1 MYMPRTAE
9 RVSASKFPP
18 LATRG
23 EVSRSVGRSPQS
35 APLMRKYAA
44 ACLSEDGGISEMER
58 LAPATPDFEQA
69 FSAFTHSTQIY
80 APGGPIQASDL
91 IPGDIVTTASGQER
105 RVVWIGSMTGVP
117 TMEQPEL
124 PNFKLVRISA
134 DTFGLDR
141 PMGDLTL
148 APSAVISA
156 GYEDISAGDR
166 ADGDSI
172 CQLMPQSSVRM
183 FHVMLDRPAHVLA
196 NGLPVASYVPNT
208 RFVETMGPNRKALFT
223 SFFENTSF
231 NFAEV

>member
-1 MYMPRTAE
+1 MYMPHKAE
-9 RVSASKFPP
+9 RRSVQKFPP
-18 LATRG
+18 VALRSDA
-23 EVSRSVGRSPQS
+23 SRSVGRPQS

-44 ACLSEDGGISEMER
+44 ACLSEDGRISEMER

-91 IPGDIVTTASGQER
+91 LPGDMITCASGQQR

-117 TMEQPEL
+117 TMDHPEL
-124 PNFKLVRISA
+124 PNFKLVRIAA

-148 APSAVISA
+148 APSAVLSV

-166 ADGDSI
+166 VDGDSI

-183 FHVMLDRPAHVLA
+183 FHIMLDRPAHVLA
-196 NGLPVASYVPNT
+196 NGLPVASYVPSSN
-208 RFVETMGPNRKALFT
+208 FVEKMGPNRKALFT

>member
-1 MYMPRTAE
+1 MYTPQSTE
-9 RVSASKFPP
+9 RASVSKFPP
-18 LATRG
+18 LARRG
-23 EVSRSVGRSPQS
+23 DLSRSVGRPQQS

-44 ACLSEDGGISEMER
+44 ACLSEDGGITEMER

-91 IPGDIVTTASGQER
+91 LPGDIVSTASGKER
-105 RVVWIGSMTGVP
+105 RVVWIGSMIGVP
-117 TMEQPEL
+117 TMDQPEL
-124 PNFKLVRISA
+124 PNFKLVRITA

-148 APSAVISA
+148 APSAIISA
-156 GYEDISAGDR
+156 GYENIAAGDR
-166 ADGDSI
+166 VDGDSV

-183 FHVMLDRPAHVLA
+183 FHVMLDRPAEVLA
-196 NGLPVASYVPNT
+196 NGIPVASYVPNT
-208 RFVETMGPNRKALFT
+208 RFVEKMGPNRKALFT

-231 NFAEV
+231 NFAEI

>member
-1 MYMPRTAE
+1 M
-9 RVSASKFPP
+9 
-18 LATRG
+18 
-23 EVSRSVGRSPQS
+23 
-35 APLMRKYAA
+35 
-44 ACLSEDGGISEMER
+44 I
-58 LAPATPDFEQA
+58 PA
-69 FSAFTHSTQIY
+69 
-80 APGGPIQASDL
+80 
-91 IPGDIVTTASGQER
+91 
-105 RVVWIGSMTGVP
+105 
-117 TMEQPEL
+117 EL